1 MNFEQ
6 LWNEWADSDQFSGV
20 FSVSDE
26 SSVIYEKCCGY
37 RNRSERL
44 PNNKN
49 TAFSIASGTK
59 LFTGL
64 AVCKLIDE
72 NKLKLDKKLCE
83 ILPYN
88 LGQIDNRVT
97 VFHLLTH
104 TSGIGDYIDEESE
117 NSIEQLQSLY
127 NQYPSYLWERLEYY
141 LQMITPLPP
150 KFEVGK
156 RYGYSNSGFVLL
168 GLVVETVSS
177 VSYQKFVT
185 ENIIK
190 PLKLSHTGFYRMD
203 SLPKNTA
210 LGYME
215 NGRTNIFSLPVIGGS
230 DGGLFTCSS
239 DLDLLWRALFSN
251 KILSKKML
259 EIFLKQQAVIN
270 DYESYGLGV
279 YRCNIDNKLVYYAV
293 GGDFGVDFFTAY
305 LPKHK
310 VVISALGNTE
320 IDTYPLM
327 EAVVSLL

>member
-168 GLVVETVSS
+168 GLVVETVSN